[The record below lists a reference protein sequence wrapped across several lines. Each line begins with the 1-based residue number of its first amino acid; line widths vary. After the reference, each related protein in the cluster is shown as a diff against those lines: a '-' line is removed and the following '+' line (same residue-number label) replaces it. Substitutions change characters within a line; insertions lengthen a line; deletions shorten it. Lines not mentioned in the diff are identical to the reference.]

1 MSDALTNTASDN
13 NDYYQNPSNSEYF
26 IKSHT
31 TVPYAGSLHP
41 KQAWHLVQNGLATLI
56 DVRTFEELVYV
67 GTVPNSIHIPWAIGT
82 HMTRNPR
89 FIKELE
95 RKFQKQQ
102 TLLLICRSGKRS
114 AQAAEAATKA
124 GFTQVFNVSE
134 GFEGD
139 LSEENQR
146 GKLGGWRFHQLP
158 WQQQ

>member
-1 MSDALTNTASDN
+1 
-13 NDYYQNPSNSEYF
+13 
-26 IKSHT
+26 
-31 TVPYAGSLHP
+31 
-41 KQAWHLVQNGLATLI
+41 
-56 DVRTFEELVYV
+56 
-67 GTVPNSIHIPWAIGT
+67 
-82 HMTRNPR
+82 MTRNPR

-139 LSEENQR
+139 LSEKNQR